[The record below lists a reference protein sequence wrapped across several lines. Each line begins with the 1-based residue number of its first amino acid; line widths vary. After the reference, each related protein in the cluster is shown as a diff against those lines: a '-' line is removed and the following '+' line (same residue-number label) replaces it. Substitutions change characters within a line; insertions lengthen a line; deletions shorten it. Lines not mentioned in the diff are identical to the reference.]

1 MGDTKKS
8 PQTSADF
15 SQAIDKIRDEMAGKR
30 TPPEIQAVGEIMT
43 ALLQT
48 HPAWAEQVL
57 DEGKSLAGAYKAME
71 NYARSNYKGTCYAMG
86 PDTAQKVIFKYYGIE
101 DEEPVNVYAAFM
113 PEPAQPEPVQ
123 PEPAQPMADPFDLDS
138 ILGVL

>member
-8 PQTSADF
+8 PQTTADF
-15 SQAIDKIRDEMAGKR
+15 SRAIDKIRDEMAGKR

-71 NYARSNYKGTCYAMG
+71 NYARSNHKDTCYAMG

-101 DEEPVNVYAAFM
+101 AEEPVNVYAAFM
-113 PEPAQPEPVQ
+113 PEPAQPEPAQ
-123 PEPAQPMADPFDLDS
+123 PEPEKPKADPFDLDA